1 MRNLLRGF
9 IVFSALAC
17 AVSLSAQTADEIVQK
32 HLAAIGGKE
41 AISQVKSISM
51 ETSVQIMGND
61 APSKTVI
68 VNGVGYRS
76 ETEFNGSKMVQCYT
90 DKSGWMVNPMTGS
103 TDPAPMPDDQY
114 NAGKAQI
121 YVGGAL
127 YDYAARGGKV
137 ELLGKDATSYKVKL
151 TANDNTETVYVI
163 DATTYL
169 VKSVLGKG
177 KMQDQDVD
185 ITSTFSDYRKTDVGY
200 LLPYSIDVNLGG
212 QFSLSIAVKK
222 VELNKT
228 IDPAIFAMPKPAPT
242 PATVQPA
249 STEKP
254 PQ

>member
-1 MRNLLRGF
+1 MRNLLRGI

-17 AVSLSAQTADEIVQK
+17 TVSLSAQTADEIVQK

-90 DKSGWMVNPMTGS
+90 AKSGWMVNPMTGS

-137 ELLGKDATSYKVKL
+137 ELLGKDATSTL
-151 TANDNTETVYVI
+151 TVYKGNQYRYLSWVI
-163 DATTYL
+163 
-169 VKSVLGKG
+169 S
-177 KMQDQDVD
+177 
-185 ITSTFSDYRKTDVGY
+185 SR
-200 LLPYSIDVNLGG
+200 
-212 QFSLSIAVKK
+212 IAEV
-222 VELNKT
+222 
-228 IDPAIFAMPKPAPT
+228 
-242 PATVQPA
+242 
-249 STEKP
+249 
-254 PQ
+254 